1 MLDAQIAGGLAL
13 SVASALTLNWAYVQ
27 EHGAANTLPP
37 LSLRNP
43 VRSVRLLLSSRE
55 WLRGAA
61 AEATGFTLYVIAL
74 AMAPLSLVQSV
85 SAGGIAVLAYMSAHR
100 SRRATTPRERLGVG
114 LSLLGL
120 IALAISLTESVSHE
134 SSASVAS
141 LAVWLGS
148 CGVVAAGALIASG
161 RFGRGVP
168 YAIAA
173 GTLLACGD
181 VSMKGAFEGHWHL
194 IFLATAAIGYGVGT
208 ILLQIAYQHAAVL
221 TAAGISTLLI
231 NSLPIVAATTIL
243 GEQVPDGIL
252 GVLRVAAFALL
263 IAGAVA
269 LARGE
274 PEDEASTAVP
284 ARANGGIEGG

>member
-1 MLDAQIAGGLAL
+1 MLDAQIAGGLAV

-43 VRSVRLLLSSRE
+43 VLSVRLLLSSRE
-55 WLRGAA
+55 WLRGVA
-61 AEATGFTLYVIAL
+61 AEFTGFALYVIAL

-85 SAGGIAVLAYMSAHR
+85 SAGGIAVLAYLSA
-100 SRRATTPRERLGVG
+100 RRARRPTTPRERLGVG

-120 IALAISLTESVSHE
+120 IALAISLLDSVSHE

-148 CGVVAAGALIASG
+148 CGLVAACALAASG
-161 RFGRGVP
+161 RYGRGVP

-173 GTLLACGD
+173 GVLLASGD

-194 IFLATAAIGYGVGT
+194 IFLATGLIGYGVGT
-208 ILLQIAYQHAAVL
+208 ILLQIAYQHAEVL

-243 GEQVPDGIL
+243 GEQVPEGIL

-263 IAGAVA
+263 VSGAVA
-269 LARGE
+269 LARGG
-274 PEDEASTAVP
+274 EDST
-284 ARANGGIEGG
+284 

>member
-27 EHGAANTLPP
+27 EHGAANDLPP
-37 LSLRNP
+37 LSLRRP
-43 VRSVRLLLSSRE
+43 VHSVRLLLGSRE
-55 WLRGAA
+55 WLRGVA
-61 AEATGFTLYVIAL
+61 AEFTGFGLYVIAL

-85 SAGGIAVLAYMSAHR
+85 SAGGIAVLAYLSAHR
-100 SRRATTPRERLGVG
+100 SGRATTQRERIGVG

-120 IALAISLTESVSHE
+120 IALAISLTDSVSHE
-134 SSASVAS
+134 SDASFTS
-141 LAVWLGS
+141 LAVWLGAS
-148 CGVVAAGALIASG
+148 FAVAAGALVASG

-173 GTLLACGD
+173 GTLLASGD
-181 VSMKGAFEGHWHL
+181 VSMKGAFQGDWHL
-194 IFLATAAIGYGVGT
+194 IFLATAAAGYGIGT
-208 ILLQIAYQHAAVL
+208 ILLQIAYQHAQVL

-243 GEQVPDGIL
+243 GEQVPSGIL
-252 GVLRVAAFALL
+252 GVLRVMAFVLL

-269 LARGE
+269 LARGQAPE
-274 PEDEASTAVP
+274 PAPQADQEATP
-284 ARANGGIEGG
+284 APT

>member
-1 MLDAQIAGGLAL
+1 MIDAQIAGGLAL

-27 EHGAANTLPP
+27 EHDAANDLPP

-55 WLRGAA
+55 WLRGVAG
-61 AEATGFTLYVIAL
+61 EVTGFTLYVIAL

-85 SAGGIAVLAYMSAHR
+85 SAGGIAVLAYLSAHR
-100 SRRATTPRERLGVG
+100 ARRPTTHRERVGVG

-120 IALAISLTESVSHE
+120 IALAISLIESVSHK
-134 SSASVAS
+134 SSASVPS
-141 LAVWLGS
+141 LAFWLGS
-148 CGVVAAGALIASG
+148 CAVIAAIALVASG
-161 RFGRGVP
+161 RYGRGVP

-173 GTLLACGD
+173 GILLSCGD

-194 IFLATAAIGYGVGT
+194 IFLGTAVIGYGLGT
-208 ILLQIAYQHAAVL
+208 MLLQISYQHAAVL

-231 NSLPIVAATTIL
+231 NSVPIVAATTIL

-263 IAGAVA
+263 VSGAVA
-269 LARGE
+269 LARG
-274 PEDEASTAVP
+274 DH
-284 ARANGGIEGG
+284 EGGENPT